1 MTNIMNNS
9 AQQRVEMLAMF
20 AIVSLTVAETKS
32 LAPFTLIS
40 DEAKKK
46 NWTGEWL
53 QGQQLYRKARKMI
66 VPAIC

>member
-1 MTNIMNNS
+1 
-9 AQQRVEMLAMF
+9 MLVMF

>member
-20 AIVSLTVAETKS
+20 EIVSLTVAETKS

-40 DEAKKK
+40 DEAKKR
-46 NWTGEWL
+46 TGLVNGFRGSSCITRQE
-53 QGQQLYRKARKMI
+53 K
-66 VPAIC
+66 

>member
-1 MTNIMNNS
+1 
-9 AQQRVEMLAMF
+9 MLAMF

-40 DEAKKK
+40 DEAKK

-53 QGQQLYRKARKMI
+53 QGQQLHRKARKMI